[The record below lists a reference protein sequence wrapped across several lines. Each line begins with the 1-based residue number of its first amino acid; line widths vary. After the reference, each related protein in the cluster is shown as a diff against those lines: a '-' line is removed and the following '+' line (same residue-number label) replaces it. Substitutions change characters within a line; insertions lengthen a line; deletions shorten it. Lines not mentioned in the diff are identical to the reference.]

1 IEANTMV
8 DMVKRE
14 IIPAVEAYA
23 MELARTASAKK
34 RVDETLACRY
44 ESGLIKKLSTLTD
57 QMAVRTDALE
67 TALIELQDVKDIVAQ
82 SYQIRDTVLTEC
94 RSYELP
100 VMKRKPLQQKILAV
114 PNLRG
119 SVLRK
124 IKITKRRGYHVQFCK
139 YNWVL
144 FGTALSSL
152 CRQVFLWKR
161 IYKSENTGNILMKT
175 RMDFTEHRH
184 SGW

>member
-1 IEANTMV
+1 MRRNNRSRRGKIPQKEYTKHAIIRRTAQCLQGVEGILPKMVLENYCKTIVIEANTMV

-82 SYQIRDTVLTEC
+82 SYQIRDTVLT
-94 RSYELP
+94 RMQELRIACDEAETVTAKKYWP
-100 VMKRKPLQQKILAV
+100 FPTYGDLLF
-114 PNLRG
+114 
-119 SVLRK
+119 SVK
-124 IKITKRRGYHVQFCK
+124 
-139 YNWVL
+139 
-144 FGTALSSL
+144 
-152 CRQVFLWKR
+152 
-161 IYKSENTGNILMKT
+161 
-175 RMDFTEHRH
+175 
-184 SGW
+184 